1 MTLRSWKGKDQSTVK
16 GGVAMTGV
24 QKLFSE
30 NRAFCEI
37 MWKLVVQPD
46 RTQMKIWCTRI
57 AWWVNKATHT
67 HTHTPTHTYTHTH
80 THTQTHIKYVIL
92 IGFHC
97 KNGYMN
103 APQFCVIRTLPILFI
118 LTIRQRNNFV
128 LRKYFCLEFHIFF
141 IILISKIF
149 LILL

>member
-1 MTLRSWKGKDQSTVK
+1 
-16 GGVAMTGV
+16 MTGV
-24 QKLFSE
+24 QKLLSE
-30 NRAFCEI
+30 NRAFYEI

-46 RTQMKIWCTRI
+46 RTQMKIWRTRI
-57 AWWVNKATHT
+57 ACWVNKATHT
-67 HTHTPTHTYTHTH
+67 
-80 THTQTHIKYVIL
+80 QAHIKYVIL

-118 LTIRQRNNFV
+118 LTIRQINNFV